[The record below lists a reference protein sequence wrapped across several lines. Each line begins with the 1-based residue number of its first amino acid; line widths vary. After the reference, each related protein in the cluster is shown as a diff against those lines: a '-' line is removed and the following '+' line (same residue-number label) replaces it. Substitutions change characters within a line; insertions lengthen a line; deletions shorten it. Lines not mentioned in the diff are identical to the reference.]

1 MRYGVLIAALLS
13 VSAFADEA
21 NTRTIAAPRDA
32 VWQKV
37 VSALMKGGYPITNI
51 DKNSGLITTAP
62 KQMKVGMD
70 KADCGRGLFGIPYQ
84 PDPRTITTVAYNI
97 MLTPQGE
104 ATQAM
109 VVGTIAG
116 TFDAAGN
123 PTKILT
129 CKSLGVL
136 EKELLDAM
144 AAP

>member
-1 MRYGVLIAALLS
+1 MRYGVLVAALFS
-13 VSAFADEA
+13 VSALAEEA
-21 NTRTIAAPRDA
+21 NTRTIASSRDA
-32 VWQKV
+32 VWQKTI
-37 VSALMKGGYPITNI
+37 STLMAGGYPIANI

-84 PDPRTITTVAYNI
+84 PDHRTTTTVAYNI
-97 MLTPQGE
+97 MLTPQGDS
-104 ATQAM
+104 TQAM

-116 TFDAAGN
+116 AFDAAGN

-144 AAP
+144 SAP